1 MSDVDISTNAAE
13 LQQRYVLMGR
23 SMDAALR
30 TGMHRLVLSVERE
43 AAKRLRGGDSKPRS
57 YPVPQRPGSVL
68 HRSMGTRIAGPML
81 GFVFN
86 RAEYAR
92 AIHDGFFPYGNKKA
106 PWVMG
111 RRFLDDAVD
120 AVDGGEIMQRALR
133 EGLNP

>member
-30 TGMHRLVLSVERE
+30 TGMRRLVLTVERE
-43 AAKRLRGGDSKPRS
+43 GAKRLRGGDSKPRS
-57 YPVPQRPGSVL
+57 YPVPMPTGVL

-86 RAEYAR
+86 RAEYAS
-92 AIHDGFFPYGNKKA
+92 AIHSGFFPYGNKKA

-111 RRFLDDAVD
+111 RRFMDDAVD
-120 AVDGGEIMQRALR
+120 AVDGGEIMQRSLC